1 MLDWKAVR
9 ATKSIGWGAAGL
21 SNRRTGEPDADTALW
36 YHGEAKGGS
45 AYMDWLTAMNRA
57 LDYLEDCL
65 EEPFDVEQAARLAL
79 SSRFHFQR
87 MFYMLCGMT
96 VQEYLRGRRLTLAAQ
111 QLALGRVRVLDIAL
125 RYGYETPEAFAKA
138 FRRFHGVTP
147 SAARKPGVGL
157 RAMNR
162 LRFQVSVK
170 GETNMEY
177 RIERKDAFAL
187 WGKAITVTPAEA
199 AVAIPKFWTDCREDG
214 TAALL
219 SAKPGQDTFYGVCL
233 DIDADTQRF
242 RYAVAA
248 RAGEG
253 ACPAELEVF
262 TIPAQTYAVFAAVGE
277 LPRSLQSL
285 TERVYSEWFPA
296 SGFEH
301 AEGPELEIYPAGD
314 LDGKAYRCELWVPV
328 AEKA

>member
-1 MLDWKAVR
+1 
-9 ATKSIGWGAAGL
+9 
-21 SNRRTGEPDADTALW
+21 
-36 YHGEAKGGS
+36 
-45 AYMDWLTAMNRA
+45 MDWLTAMNRA

-111 QLALGRVRVLDIAL
+111 QLALGRTRVLDVAL

-147 SAARKPGVGL
+147 SAARELGVPL

-177 RIERKDAFAL
+177 RLEKKDALVL
-187 WGKAITVTPAEA
+187 WGKAVAVNPEA
-199 AVAIPKFWTDCREDG
+199 ASVEIPRFWDHCYEDG
-214 TAALL
+214 TVRQLNEL
-219 SAKPGQDTFYGVCL
+219 SNKGTFYGLCL
-233 DIDADTQRF
+233 DFDPETQCF
-242 RYAVAA
+242 RYAVATA
-248 RAGEG
+248 AGEG
-253 ACPAELEVF
+253 ECPAGLEVF
-262 TIPAQTYAVFAAVGE
+262 AIPAQTYAVFAAVGE
-277 LPRSLQSL
+277 LPRSLQAV
-285 TERVYSEWFPA
+285 TERVYGEWFPA

-301 AEGPELEIYPAGD
+301 AGTPELEVYPAGD
-314 LDGKAYRCELWVPV
+314 LDSKAYRCELWVPV